1 MAAGTYTTRTGETVT
16 VSHTAQGRTMI
27 RYASGRVTIV

>member
-16 VSHTAQGRTMI
+16 VSHTPEGRTMI
-27 RYASGRVTIV
+27 RYTNGRVTIV